1 MPRFLRSIYY
11 THLSSLP
18 SSCFAPFASVVV
30 RFFYVLAVPSPRLPL
45 GAPDRRFISIPSCPS
60 FTILASPFEETQ
72 NEVAFIALERLLLPC
87 HNSRKNYKLEFSF
100 SFIPDPPF
108 VEWNSIQRQSYF
120 NFDAFSSNICVDSLQ
135 KAVLEADLIT
145 LITYA
150 WQLIPRFRCQFVPFA
165 SSRFNRILFLP
176 HFFLFFLLGSFSLL
190 HPWSS
195 NYYKL
200 TVIRVSS
207 RRTRRDRSAIMMRW

>member
-45 GAPDRRFISIPSCPS
+45 GAPDRRFISIPSSPS
-60 FTILASPFEETQ
+60 FTILASPFEENQ

-150 WQLIPRFRCQFVPFA
+150 
-165 SSRFNRILFLP
+165 
-176 HFFLFFLLGSFSLL
+176 
-190 HPWSS
+190 
-195 NYYKL
+195 
-200 TVIRVSS
+200 
-207 RRTRRDRSAIMMRW
+207 